1 MTYKQDLHVRQGET
15 FEFTYTHKG
24 PSGSAVDL
32 TGYSARMRVAQG
44 YEGIYEAFLSDGS
57 DADGGSIVLG
67 GAAGTVKIR
76 FTAVQAAAIAG
87 NLSEILFVQPKK
99 RADRDVWFVY
109 DLEIKSPT
117 GVVERVLEGDFWLQR
132 EVTNWPSP

>member
-1 MTYKQDLHVRQGET
+1 VTYKQDLHVRQGET
-15 FEFTYTHKG
+15 FEFTYTHKDS
-24 PSGSAVDL
+24 SGSAIDL

-57 DADGGSIVLG
+57 DADGGSVVLG
-67 GAAGTVKIR
+67 GAAGTVKIK
-76 FTAVQAAAIAG
+76 FTAVPA
-87 NLSEILFVQPKK
+87 
-99 RADRDVWFVY
+99 
-109 DLEIKSPT
+109 